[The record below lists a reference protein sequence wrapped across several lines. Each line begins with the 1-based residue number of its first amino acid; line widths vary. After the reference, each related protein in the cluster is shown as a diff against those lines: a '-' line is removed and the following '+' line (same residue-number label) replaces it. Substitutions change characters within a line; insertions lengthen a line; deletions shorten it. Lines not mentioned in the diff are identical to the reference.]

1 MTKRKGKPQPKCSRC
16 LTLGRYNRAR
26 HWVRLGQAVQ
36 HVCRVCVVRL
46 TECGGREVENHDG

>member
-1 MTKRKGKPQPKCSRC
+1 
-16 LTLGRYNRAR
+16 
-26 HWVRLGQAVQ
+26 VQ